1 MCVTAN
7 NAIVNPAGI
16 MIAKPTVK
24 PTTAAGRAVYRPAGS
39 QSGSTKV
46 VQKESI
52 YIIMIK
58 HNINMLEHFFKFRIL
73 LFLATPLKIS
83 KLGQKR
89 IK

>member
-24 PTTAAGRAVYRPAGS
+24 PTTAAGRQVYRPAGS

-46 VQKESI
+46 VQKEI
-52 YIIMIK
+52 LYIIIIK
-58 HNINMLEHFFKFRIL
+58 YNINIQRTYEWEAYKHHFQIVW
-73 LFLATPLKIS
+73 LKS
-83 KLGQKR
+83 GAYR
-89 IK
+89 APV